1 MKDLKKF
8 IATTIKEY
16 LNEQVKNDGYIYH
29 GTGKGQAMNIQ
40 NDGYMKPNR
49 TGEEQPSISFTND
62 LDYAKYYAKSKA
74 GISKMCILRTK
85 LTDDYQLSPRIV
97 NNKGDEYITFKNVPS
112 SDLEVMTMGGGWQPL
127 DSWNVI
133 FDEPLNA

>member
-1 MKDLKKF
+1 
-8 IATTIKEY
+8 
-16 LNEQVKNDGYIYH
+16 
-29 GTGKGQAMNIQ
+29 
-40 NDGYMKPNR
+40 
-49 TGEEQPSISFTND
+49 
-62 LDYAKYYAKSKA
+62 
-74 GISKMCILRTK
+74 LRTK

-112 SDLEVMTMGGGWQPL
+112 SDLEVMTMDGGWQPL

>member
-1 MKDLKKF
+1 
-8 IATTIKEY
+8 
-16 LNEQVKNDGYIYH
+16 
-29 GTGKGQAMNIQ
+29 MNIQ

-62 LDYAKYYAKSKA
+62 LDYAKYYAKSKC
-74 GISKMCILRTK
+74 GITKMCILRTK

-112 SDLEVMTMGGGWQPL
+112 SDLEVMAMGGGWQPL

>member
-1 MKDLKKF
+1 MSK
-8 IATTIKEY
+8 
-16 LNEQVKNDGYIYH
+16 YIVV
-29 GTGKGQAMNIQ
+29 
-40 NDGYMKPNR
+40 DV
-49 TGEEQPSISFTND
+49 E
-62 LDYAKYYAKSKA
+62 A
-74 GISKMCILRTK
+74 GGPVPGPYSMAPFGAVIV
-85 LTDDYQLSPRIV
+85 DNQLSPRIV